1 MWLLLLFCKYQFS
14 PFYISVDS
22 NIAIYS
28 DVWAWEKY
36 YKQPEVLSRID
47 VELLP
52 TEPPAVIS
60 QDIEANQ
67 FTPFDSQ
74 LLCQPLPEPNNN
86 NISRYWSQPTHI
98 TWPQLPRQP
107 LPEPQNGAPIDE
119 LEDQP
124 GIFERKDLLTKVLL
138 KYFGGNEHKYILH
151 RL

>member
-1 MWLLLLFCKYQFS
+1 MLPC
-14 PFYISVDS
+14 
-22 NIAIYS
+22 S

-60 QDIEANQ
+60 QDIEANHV
-67 FTPFDSQ
+67 TSTDSQ
-74 LLCQPLPEPNNN
+74 LLD
-86 NISRYWSQPTHI
+86 
-98 TWPQLPRQP
+98 QP

-124 GIFERKDLLTKVLL
+124 GIFERKDLLTKVE
-138 KYFGGNEHKYILH
+138 YFWRNGHKDILH